1 MHTRVYK
8 KGSGKSSGDQ
18 ELIDRDTAIKRV
30 NEFINELLSL
40 QLSIR
45 KAILFGSY
53 VTNRQRE
60 WSDIDL
66 ALVADEF
73 SGFGFEDRKYFARI
87 NIRKPYAMIQTK
99 TYAPDYFEKGDPF
112 IDEIKKSGIIIF
124 PS

>member
-8 KGSGKSSGDQ
+8 KGSGRSPGDQ
-18 ELIDRDTAIKRV
+18 ELINRETAIGRV

-40 QLSIR
+40 QLTIR

-112 IDEIKKSGIIIF
+112 IDEIKKFGIIIF